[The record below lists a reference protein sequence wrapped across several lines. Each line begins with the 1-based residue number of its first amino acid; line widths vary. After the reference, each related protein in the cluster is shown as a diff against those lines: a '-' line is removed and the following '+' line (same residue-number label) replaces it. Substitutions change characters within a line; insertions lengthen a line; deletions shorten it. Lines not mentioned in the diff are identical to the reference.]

1 MKTFNMPPP
10 PVERKVMGKPGKET
24 AEFPWKP
31 LYRIGAAAALSTVM
45 LIIIAIPIFLV
56 WPPPGDLL
64 PTASTVIDSF
74 ALLQNN
80 WLLGLLSFD
89 LVMLV
94 SAVLLIPI
102 YLALYVS
109 LRRASPSLMAIAL
122 TLGLVGI
129 AAYFAV
135 NPAFTMLSLSTHYAA
150 ATSEAQRALF
160 VAAGLATLAGYQ
172 GTGFDMY
179 YVLSAITMLITSF
192 VMLRSAIFSKG
203 TAYLGIAAGI
213 LMIVPATAGI
223 IGVYLS
229 LLSLL
234 PLVAWYLLIAQR
246 LLRLVR
252 NLSQEEERQAIALF

>member
-179 YVLSAITMLITSF
+179 YVLSA
-192 VMLRSAIFSKG
+192 MLRSAIFSKG